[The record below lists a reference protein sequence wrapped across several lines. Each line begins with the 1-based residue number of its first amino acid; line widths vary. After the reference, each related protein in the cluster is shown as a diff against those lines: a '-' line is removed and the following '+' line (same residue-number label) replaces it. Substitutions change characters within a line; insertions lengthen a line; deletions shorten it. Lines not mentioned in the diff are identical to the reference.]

1 VPSLARLDPARAA
14 WRSSQDEQLGSGITD
29 AALEYMIG
37 LGVDVSDPDGDI
49 VAG

>member
-1 VPSLARLDPARAA
+1 MVLELAGEQ
-14 WRSSQDEQLGSGITD
+14 SQLD
-29 AALEYMIG
+29 AAIEYMTG

>member
-1 VPSLARLDPARAA
+1 MVLDLAG
-14 WRSSQDEQLGSGITD
+14 EQAQLD

>member
-1 VPSLARLDPARAA
+1 MVLDLVG
-14 WRSSQDEQLGSGITD
+14 EQAQLD
-29 AALEYMIG
+29 AALEYMTS